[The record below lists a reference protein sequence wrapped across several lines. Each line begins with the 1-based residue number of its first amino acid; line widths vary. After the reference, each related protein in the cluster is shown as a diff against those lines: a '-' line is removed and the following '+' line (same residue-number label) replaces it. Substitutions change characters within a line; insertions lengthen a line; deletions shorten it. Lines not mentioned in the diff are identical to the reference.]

1 MGFGTSF
8 ETFEYLDAVDFDER
22 CSCAFWSCPREFVGA
37 AGAA

>member
-22 CSCAFWSCPREFVGA
+22 CSCAFWCCPRGFVGA